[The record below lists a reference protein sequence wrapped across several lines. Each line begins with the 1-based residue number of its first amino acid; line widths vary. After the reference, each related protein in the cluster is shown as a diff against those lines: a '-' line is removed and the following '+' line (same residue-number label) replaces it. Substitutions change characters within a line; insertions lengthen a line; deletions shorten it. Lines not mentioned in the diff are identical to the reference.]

1 MLTVMKTLAS
11 LLLLS
16 CGLAP
21 AASAQQAG
29 RLGAGVLLGSPI
41 GGTAKYWFKDTQGA
55 DVGIGTDGGDFTF
68 WGDYS
73 WHSWDILPQPRKGT
87 LGASL
92 SLGGRFRDKSDE
104 EFGFRTL
111 AGASYWFPTNPL
123 ELFLEFGPRFD
134 VDGDVEFDGG
144 VGVRYYFGRR

>member
-1 MLTVMKTLAS
+1 MLTRMKTLS
-11 LLLLS
+11 WLLLIT
-16 CGLAP
+16 CVLAQP
-21 AASAQQAG
+21 ALAQRAG
-29 RLGAGVLLGSPI
+29 QMGGGVILGRPI

-55 DVGIGTDGGDFTF
+55 GVGIGSDDGDFTF

-73 WHSWDILPQPRKGT
+73 WHSWDILPQPRQGT

-92 SLGGRFRDKSDE
+92 SLGGRFRDKKDE

-111 AGASYWFPTNPL
+111 AGLSYWFPKNPL
-123 ELFLEFGPRFD
+123 ELFLEVGPRFD